1 MRTLFIITCL
11 ANIAFAFGTLPWMP
25 DAVLISVIAVHL
37 GTGVLIGS
45 MLTEMG
51 LELSYMP
58 NREYYLNEENRPKT
72 IRLYRSFV
80 ESIGMGTM
88 ILLLFIQ
95 WAIGQY
101 FQADVPN
108 LVELGVRN
116 LMIGI
121 CVFCAFMIVECM
133 RLYLSFR
140 LPKGKE
146 E

>member
-1 MRTLFIITCL
+1 
-11 ANIAFAFGTLPWMP
+11 
-25 DAVLISVIAVHL
+25 VLISIIVAHL
-37 GTGVLIGS
+37 GAGVLIGS

-58 NREYYLNEENRPKT
+58 NRVYYLNEENRPQT
-72 IRLYRSFV
+72 IRRYRSFV
-80 ESIGMGTM
+80 ESIGIGVM
-88 ILLLFIQ
+88 LFFLFIQ
-95 WAIGQY
+95 WVTGQY

-108 LVELGVRN
+108 LVETGVRN

-121 CVFCAFMIVECM
+121 CTFFAFMVIECI
-133 RLYLSFR
+133 RLHLSFR